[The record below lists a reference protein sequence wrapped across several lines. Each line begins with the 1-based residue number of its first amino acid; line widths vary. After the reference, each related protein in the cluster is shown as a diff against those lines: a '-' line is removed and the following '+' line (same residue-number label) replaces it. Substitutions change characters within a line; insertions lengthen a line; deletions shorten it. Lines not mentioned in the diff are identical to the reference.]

1 MSSGQTMSVREAA
14 RRLGISLKA
23 VYDALWAGRL
33 PAEKIGGNWQIPL
46 GAVEEW
52 SRKRGAQ

>member
-1 MSSGQTMSVREAA
+1 MGSGQTINVREAA

-33 PAEKIGGNWQIPL
+33 RAEKIDGNWRISVQS
-46 GAVEEW
+46 VEERL
-52 SRKRGAQ
+52 RKRAEP